1 MSGRH
6 RSKIKTVKS
15 WTMPAGVAGSAV
27 VVLVLTVWLSGG
39 APWQSVETGNAAMAL
54 AAPAPVLSSST
65 SPSPAPTS
73 EPSPTPEPTPSSTPP
88 PTSSSTPPP
97 ETKTSSKTPDA
108 AACPTTLDGVKPH
121 VAQVGNHVKGKFGID
136 DVGGAAGRS
145 GDSDHPSGLALDFMT
160 DETKTGNAIAEY
172 VLANQDKFAVT
183 YVIWR
188 QRYNDG
194 SGWSA
199 MEDRG
204 SVTANHFDHVHVSFK
219 SSGKV
224 SVTC

>member
-6 RSKIKTVKS
+6 RSKVKTVKS

-27 VVLVLTVWLSGG
+27 VVLVLAVWLTGG

-65 SPSPAPTS
+65 TPPPSPAS
-73 EPSPTPEPTPSSTPP
+73 EPSPTPEPTPSST
-88 PTSSSTPPP
+88 SSTPPP
-97 ETKTSSKTPDA
+97 ETKTSSKTPEA
-108 AACPTTLDGVKPH
+108 AACPTTLDGAKSQ

-136 DVGGAAGRS
+136 DIGGAAGRS

-160 DETKTGNAIAEY
+160 DTKTGNAVADY

-204 SVTANHFDHVHVSFK
+204 GVTANHFDHVHVSFK
-219 SSGKV
+219 SGGKV